1 MMRTLSRLLLT
12 SGILGLMWA
21 GDTWVRIFSVPVPG
35 WFSAAAQAES
45 MAQLQ
50 EWVVSPETASELIQ
64 QGATLLDA
72 RDVKLHPQGFLK
84 GSVLAP
90 WREFSQQEAPH
101 NGKLLTDDALLTEKL
116 QALGVFQNRPVVVVG
131 DSVQGWGEDGRIVWM
146 LRSLGHSQ
154 AVMVDGGYGALVTL
168 GIPTTTTLTAPQRGD
183 FEVQRTDLWTIDRD
197 TLQASLG
204 SNSVVIIDSR
214 EAKEYEGATPYGEA
228 RGGHIPGA
236 VHLHYK
242 ELMDAQGSLLP
253 PEEIRAR
260 LQKAGVNPE
269 AEIISYC
276 TAGIRSAW
284 LTTVLA
290 NLGLQAKNYPGSIYE
305 WAASDPQDYPLEK

>member
-1 MMRTLSRLLLT
+1 
-12 SGILGLMWA
+12 
-21 GDTWVRIFSVPVPG
+21 
-35 WFSAAAQAES
+35 

-50 EWVVSPETASELIQ
+50 EWVVSPKTAGELLQ

-72 RDVKLHPQGFLK
+72 RSTQLQSSGILV
-84 GSVLAP
+84 GSVP
-90 WREFSQQEAPH
+90 VTWREFSQQEAPH
-101 NGKLLTDDALLTEKL
+101 NGKLLVDDALLTEKL
-116 QALGVFQNRPVVVVG
+116 QALGVFQQRPVVVVG
-131 DSVQGWGEDGRIVWM
+131 DSVQGWGEEGRIVWM

-154 AVMVDGGYGALVTL
+154 AVMVDGGYGALVAL
-168 GIPTTTTLTAPQRGD
+168 GIPTTTALAAPQWGD
-183 FEVQRTDLWTIDRD
+183 FVVQRTDLWNIDRD
-197 TLQASLG
+197 TLLASLG
-204 SNSVVIIDSR
+204 SDSVVIIDSR
-214 EAKEYEGATPYGEA
+214 EAKEYAGATPYGEA

-242 ELMDAQGSLLP
+242 ELMDGQGSLLP